1 MSSIDPLI
9 SGQAPGTASP
19 PRSMAVG
26 HAFRDMPFGSIH
38 LKICAVLFFA
48 FAIEAWEM
56 LMLTYVAG
64 DLATSLQV
72 GMTEV
77 GIAIS
82 ALFLV

>member
-1 MSSIDPLI
+1 MSHIDPLI
-9 SGQAPGTASP
+9 SAQPPGTASP

-38 LKICAVLFFA
+38 FKICAVLFFA

-64 DLATSLQV
+64 DLATNLQV
-72 GMTEV
+72 GMTKV
-77 GIAIS
+77 VIAS
-82 ALFLV
+82 S